1 MIGRYKVLRQVDRV
15 ERKIYQVY
23 RQLDRVERKIY
34 KVDSKIDSWLKGDR

>member
-23 RQLDRVERKIY
+23 RQLDRVERKID